1 MSWLIIILILT
12 FIELSTVN
20 LVSVWFIA
28 SAILSL
34 IVSFF
39 CDSFLLQFAIFVLG
53 GLVLLLITKPYL
65 VKKLNKNDT
74 KTNIDRIIG
83 MQGKVTEAIHPN
95 EIGEVYVDGKRW
107 SAYSEEE
114 IGVNE
119 MVTILAINGVKLHVR
134 KE

>member
-39 CDSFLLQFAIFVLG
+39 SDSFLLQFAIFVLG

-83 MQGKVTEAIHPN
+83 MQGKVTEAIRPN
-95 EIGEVYVDGKRW
+95 EIGEV
-107 SAYSEEE
+107 
-114 IGVNE
+114 
-119 MVTILAINGVKLHVR
+119 
-134 KE
+134 